1 MILFLRV
8 FRNARVKTRGD
19 ARGNTGASKC
29 VPDIEVSES
38 TVARDYRCAHLSG
51 LVRRGYLLS
60 REASRLRRLF
70 GAFVIPSSVDLVS
83 FRVS

>member
-1 MILFLRV
+1 MLPQRV
-8 FRNARVKTRGD
+8 FRIIRVKARAD
-19 ARGNTGASKC
+19 ARGNARAT

-60 REASRLRRLF
+60 REESRLRRLF